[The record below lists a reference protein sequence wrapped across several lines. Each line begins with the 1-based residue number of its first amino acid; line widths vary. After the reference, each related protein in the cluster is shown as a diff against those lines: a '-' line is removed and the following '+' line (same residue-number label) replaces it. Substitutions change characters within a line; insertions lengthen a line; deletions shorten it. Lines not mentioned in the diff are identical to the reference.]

1 MLSLWKHFVRKM
13 TQPVYTTDNGLI
25 ALALYVYWEQAQYA
39 GDPKLADRAYQL
51 YLQYRDMD
59 NNG

>member
-1 MLSLWKHFVRKM
+1 MIGK
-13 TQPVYTTDNGLI
+13 PVYTTDNGLI

-51 YLQYRDMD
+51 YLQYRDKD
-59 NNG
+59 TDG